1 MKEGVCEK
9 SEQELVQIADRML
22 AKLEREYMEVQQQNF
37 KIPGQHEE
45 QEEQINHEDYQI
57 IEGDLEGPEG
67 MSDDEEEADGVGEDK
82 NEENKQLN
90 LDDKGNCGN
99 DDLGD
104 VGELMEVFPTE
115 QWVAPPEKQLSL
127 NC

>member
-1 MKEGVCEK
+1 
-9 SEQELVQIADRML
+9 
-22 AKLEREYMEVQQQNF
+22 MEVQQQNF
-37 KIPGQHEE
+37 KIPDQHEE

-67 MSDDEEEADGVGEDK
+67 MSDDEEEAVGVGEDK
-82 NEENKQLN
+82 KEENKQPK

-99 DDLGD
+99 EKDNDLGD